1 MGGTERF
8 AVADRSKEVLML
20 VRDRMSVDPVT
31 VSPDDTLREA
41 RRLIREHGLRRFPV
55 VENGKLVGIVTDRDV
70 RQADMSSAVVQ
81 ERRYVEYIL
90 DRIQVRGIMTPDPIT
105 VTPETPLEEAARLI
119 LENKIGGLPVVEG
132 GKLVGIITETDL
144 IRTLV
149 EILEGGLPS

>member
-1 MGGTERF
+1 
-8 AVADRSKEVLML
+8 VLVKE
-20 VRDRMSVDPVT
+20 RMSIDPVT
-31 VSPDDTLREA
+31 LSPDDTLREA
-41 RRLIREHGLRRFPV
+41 RRLIRELGLRRFPV
-55 VENGKLVGIVTDRDV
+55 VEEGKLVGIVTDRDV

-105 VTPETPLEEAARLI
+105 VTPDTPLEKAARLI
-119 LENKIGGLPVVEG
+119 LENKIGGLPVVEE

-149 EILEGGLPS
+149 EMLESGHPS